1 MSPSLTSEES
11 FIINHG
17 YSLRNLDQL
26 IVNFEERPR
35 LTKENAREDIKY
47 IEDSLSKTTIWLSN
61 AVPYLYIFR

>member
-47 IEDSLSKTTIWLSN
+47 IEDSLSKTTI
-61 AVPYLYIFR
+61 